1 MEASGRGMFTGEE
14 GLWDRKLNGRV
25 RFMGDVC
32 IWEREVY
39 EIKRQ
44 IGGGIWEREVAEG
57 DE

>member
-1 MEASGRGMFTGEE
+1 MDANGIGMFIGED
-14 GLWDRKLNGRV
+14 GLLDRKLNGRV

>member
-1 MEASGRGMFTGEE
+1 MGEE
-14 GLWDRKLNGRV
+14 GLWERKLNGRV

-44 IGGGIWEREVAEG
+44 IGEGI
-57 DE
+57 

>member
-1 MEASGRGMFTGEE
+1 MG
-14 GLWDRKLNGRV
+14 RKLNGRV

-39 EIKRQ
+39 ERKRQ
-44 IGGGIWEREVAEG
+44 IGGGIWEREVEEG

>member
-1 MEASGRGMFTGEE
+1 MG
-14 GLWDRKLNGRV
+14 RKLNGRV

-44 IGGGIWEREVAEG
+44 IGGGIWERGWKREMSSRRMKIGEG
-57 DE
+57 GNGRGW